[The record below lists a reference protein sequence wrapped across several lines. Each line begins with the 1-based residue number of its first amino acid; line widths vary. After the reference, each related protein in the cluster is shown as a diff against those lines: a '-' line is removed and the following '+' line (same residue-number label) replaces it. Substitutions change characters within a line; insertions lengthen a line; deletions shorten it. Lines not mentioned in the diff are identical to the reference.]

1 MKHQMIKDENTQLLL
16 LPCRDA
22 LPNAFFYTTFVHAH
36 LFHDQVPLCVIWNGY
51 ILHIASDSPKSCD
64 TSRMRYSGT
73 PENQPIGGVEQLV
86 TTSGENTSPLVHQ
99 PITHGQLVARPCMR
113 AGGYQ
118 HQYVRLA

>member
-51 ILHIASDSPKSCD
+51 ILHIASDFPKSCD

-73 PENQPIGGVEQLV
+73 PENQLLGVWNNWSLLQARIRHH
-86 TTSGENTSPLVHQ
+86 SFTSP
-99 PITHGQLVARPCMR
+99 
-113 AGGYQ
+113 
-118 HQYVRLA
+118 